1 METSLESYMR
11 KFAVM
16 RHQQGLV
23 YQEYAEEK
31 KVVVVNVNYKIDQS
45 ASHLFFV

>member
-1 METSLESYMR
+1 MMEKMETSLENYKR
-11 KFAVM
+11 KFAVL

-31 KVVVVNVNYKIDQS
+31 KVCNDKIK
-45 ASHLFFV
+45 L